1 MKVLMVGVHK
11 STKGGMWTV
20 VDNYLT
26 NQEFVTKYNIKYIP
40 TSVSGNAI
48 KRLLYSIYGIV
59 KVFIYTIFHSYDI
72 LHVHMSERMGVF
84 RKGIIIY
91 ISKIRKAKIIIHMHG
106 AEFEEWY
113 KSFDSNEEKKE
124 SPYKYSIAKV
134 ELSENFEDDV
144 EFSDYEFVLG
154 IRPEAVKPCEDG
166 IIEGE
171 IYSTMPTGMETTIKI
186 KVGQYLITSVVF
198 GGILYKIG
206 EKIKIN
212 FEGESILLFSRKNS
226 KLIALG
232 SVILE

>member
-113 KSFDSNEEKKE
+113 KSLSDGKKD
-124 SPYKYSIAKV
+124 KV
-134 ELSENFEDDV
+134 
-144 EFSDYEFVLG
+144 
-154 IRPEAVKPCEDG
+154 R
-166 IIEGE
+166 
-171 IYSTMPTGMETTIKI
+171 KI
-186 KVGQYLITSVVF
+186 LNSAS
-198 GGILYKIG
+198 KI
-206 EKIKIN
+206 
-212 FEGESILLFSRKNS
+212 
-226 KLIALG
+226 
-232 SVILE
+232 VILGEYWRKFVSSLLDEPKKVIVVYNSVNCPEKNLYNHLV